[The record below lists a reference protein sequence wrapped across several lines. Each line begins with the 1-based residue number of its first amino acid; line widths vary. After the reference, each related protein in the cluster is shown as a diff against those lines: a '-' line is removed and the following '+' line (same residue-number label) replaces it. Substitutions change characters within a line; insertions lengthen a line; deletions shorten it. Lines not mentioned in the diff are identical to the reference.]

1 MNLLS
6 LLLSSLLT
14 DSSVSALAKKTGLSA
29 AALKKL
35 IPLAV
40 PLLLKFL
47 TSNASSESGALSLLG
62 ALSQHTNQKTLS
74 DQIDEADTEDGGKI
88 IGHIFGNQSD
98 VVTNRLAQQSGMS
111 ERDVSSALAS
121 GMSERDVSSALAGI
135 APALMSGLSAANH
148 TVSAAPKVDLSD
160 GIDLSDLLGM
170 FAGAQSVQQVP
181 QGQSYGG
188 GLLSGLL
195 GGSSSGLGDLF
206 GSMLGSS
213 AQQASQENDF
223 NGTQL
228 LSLLSSMTR

>member
-29 AALKKL
+29 ASLKKL

-62 ALSQHTNQKTLS
+62 ALSQHTNQKALS

-98 VVTNRLAQQSGMS
+98 AVTNRLAQQ
-111 ERDVSSALAS
+111 S

-181 QGQSYGG
+181 QSQSYGG

>member
-6 LLLSSLLT
+6 LLLNSLLT

-29 AALKKL
+29 ASLKKL

-74 DQIDEADTEDGGKI
+74 DQIDEADTEDGSKI
-88 IGHIFGNQSD
+88 IGHIFGSQSD
-98 VVTNRLAQQSGMS
+98 AVTDRLARQ
-111 ERDVSSALAS
+111 S

-135 APALMSGLSAANH
+135 APALMSGLSAANN

-160 GIDLSDLLGM
+160 GFDLSDLLGM
-170 FAGAQSVQQVP
+170 FAGAQPVQQPV
-181 QGQSYGG
+181 QSQPSGG
-188 GLLSGLL
+188 SLLSGLL
-195 GGSSSGLGDLF
+195 GGSSGGFGDLF
-206 GSMLGSS
+206 GSLLGSS
-213 AQQASQENDF
+213 AQQSSQENDF

>member
-29 AALKKL
+29 AALKTL

-98 VVTNRLAQQSGMS
+98 AVTNRLAQQ
-111 ERDVSSALAS
+111 S

-160 GIDLSDLLGM
+160 GLDLSDLFGM
-170 FAGAQSVQQVP
+170 FAGAQPVQQAV
-181 QGQSYGG
+181 QSQPSGG

-206 GSMLGSS
+206 GSLLGSS
-213 AQQASQENDF
+213 AQQSSQENDF

>member
-6 LLLSSLLT
+6 LLLNSLLT

-29 AALKKL
+29 ASLKKL
-35 IPLAV
+35 IPLAI

-62 ALSQHTNQKTLS
+62 ALSQHTNQKALS
-74 DQIDEADTEDGGKI
+74 DQINEADTEDGGKI

-98 VVTNRLAQQSGMS
+98 VVTNRLAQQ
-111 ERDVSSALAS
+111 S

-181 QGQSYGG
+181 QSQSYGG

>member
-111 ERDVSSALAS
+111 ERDVN
-121 GMSERDVSSALAGI
+121 SALAGI

>member
-29 AALKKL
+29 TALKKL

-62 ALSQHTNQKTLS
+62 ALSQHTNQKALS

-98 VVTNRLAQQSGMS
+98 AVTNRLAQQ
-111 ERDVSSALAS
+111 S

-181 QGQSYGG
+181 QSQSYGG